1 MIMMGAS
8 GLSRV
13 QRAMVGSVTSFVKRN
28 AQVDVLVV
36 RTDVNN
42 KLPEK

>member
-1 MIMMGAS
+1 
-8 GLSRV
+8 
-13 QRAMVGSVTSFVKRN
+13 FVKRN